1 MPRVNCRI
9 IPEPQEETR
18 PIYRKNSTKVEPFIV
33 GKGDIDVFVADVTT
47 LLLKMFRK
55 VKPAADAVSELSII
69 QRSCV
74 RQAHDLLDNYLNFG
88 SGFSVVQLFL
98 IQ

>member
-1 MPRVNCRI
+1 M
-9 IPEPQEETR
+9 PEPQEGTR
-18 PIYRKNSTKVEPFIV
+18 PVYRKNGTKVEPFIV
-33 GKGDIDVFVADVTT
+33 GRGDIDYICGRCNNIVAQNVSQGQI
-47 LLLKMFRK
+47 
-55 VKPAADAVSELSII
+55 AADAVSELSII

>member
-1 MPRVNCRI
+1 MSSNLVLGSDL
-9 IPEPQEETR
+9 
-18 PIYRKNSTKVEPFIV
+18 NSEIARDAGVELASTDTKQH
-33 GKGDIDVFVADVTT
+33 TT
-47 LLLKMFRK
+47 SGISM
-55 VKPAADAVSELSII
+55 SELSII